1 MRAARGFT
9 IIELMIAVAIIA
21 ILAAVA
27 LPAYNDYITRGKIQE
42 ATSAL
47 SAMRVKIEQYYQDQ
61 RSYVGA
67 CLPGTVAPLPTGL
80 KYFVVSCNIPDAS
93 HYTVTATGAGFT
105 FTIDEANTRATAA
118 VPTGWAL
125 PASNCWV
132 SRKGGIC

>member
-9 IIELMIAVAIIA
+9 IIELMIAVAIVA

-67 CLPGTVAPLPTGL
+67 CQPGTVAPLPTGL
-80 KYFVVSCNIPDAS
+80 KYFAVSCNIPDAS

-105 FTIDEANTRATAA
+105 FTIDESNTRATTA
-118 VPTGWAL
+118 VPTGWSL

>member
-1 MRAARGFT
+1 MRAVRGFT
-9 IIELMIAVAIIA
+9 IIELMIAVAIVA

-27 LPAYNDYITRGKIQE
+27 LPAYNDYVTRGKIQE

-61 RSYVGA
+61 RKYTGA
-67 CLPGTVAPLPTGL
+67 CLAGTVAPLPTGL
-80 KYFVVSCNIPDAS
+80 KYFTVTCNIPDDN

-105 FTIDEANTRATAA
+105 FTIDEANNRVTLA
-118 VPTGWAL
+118 VPPGWTA
-125 PASNCWV
+125 NGTCWV

>member
-9 IIELMIAVAIIA
+9 IIELMIAVAIVA

-67 CLPGTVAPLPTGL
+67 CQPGTVAPLPTGL
-80 KYFVVSCNIPDAS
+80 KYFTVTCTIPDAS

-105 FTIDEANTRATAA
+105 FTIDEANNRVTTA
-118 VPTGWAL
+118 VPTGWTTN
-125 PASNCWV
+125 ASCWV